1 MRILNLI
8 NDIARA
14 VFMLV
19 LVIDM
24 VIVIRCLIINKR
36 RENKVDSSDGR

>member
-24 VIVIRCLIINKR
+24 VITIKCLVINKR
-36 RENKVDSSDGR
+36 RENKVDSYDGR